1 MIVSKDKENFDL
13 RYVTVKLSS
22 GVNNVK
28 KTSYFTQ
35 LKYVT

>member
-28 KTSYFTQ
+28 KLLT
-35 LKYVT
+35 LHN